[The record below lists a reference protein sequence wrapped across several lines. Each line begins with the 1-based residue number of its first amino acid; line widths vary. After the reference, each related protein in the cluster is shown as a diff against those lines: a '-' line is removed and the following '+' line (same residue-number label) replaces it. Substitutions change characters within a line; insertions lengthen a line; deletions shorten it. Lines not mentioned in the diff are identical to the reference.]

1 MLLLLLLCE
10 SLIRK
15 PNRTCN
21 NIYCIANKEY
31 WEKPEKTFN
40 SQLGLMNFRQSPFGL
55 LCPVL
60 LRIIIIW
67 KPHLALSPNLTLK
80 LRTIQVL
87 FHSFFAYIIGGISLY
102 KWKYQK
108 FQFFSLEQSFLVC
121 QILLQITRDKRL
133 SFVFSLV
140 LYFLYFFEKIKHKEE
155 RRKKRKKL
163 GYGGEKK
170 KKKERNVVCVWGI
183 KKRGKKKR
191 RKCYHNI
198 FSINFKW

>member
-67 KPHLALSPNLTLK
+67 KPHVALSPNLTLK

-102 KWKYQK
+102 KWKNQK

-133 SFVFSLV
+133 FFLWSFIF
-140 LYFLYFFEKIKHKEE
+140 YIFLK
-155 RRKKRKKL
+155 RLNTRGKK
-163 GYGGEKK
+163 EKK
-170 KKKERNVVCVWGI
+170 KKVRVWRRKKEKERKKCGMCVGD
-183 KKRGKKKR
+183 KKKEE
-191 RKCYHNI
+191 K
-198 FSINFKW
+198 K

>member
-133 SFVFSLV
+133 SFVFFFGSL
-140 LYFLYFFEKIKHKEE
+140 FFWIDWTRRE
-155 RRKKRKKL
+155 RKKRVRV
-163 GYGGEKK
+163 
-170 KKKERNVVCVWGI
+170 RN
-183 KKRGKKKR
+183 
-191 RKCYHNI
+191 NL
-198 FSINFKW
+198 